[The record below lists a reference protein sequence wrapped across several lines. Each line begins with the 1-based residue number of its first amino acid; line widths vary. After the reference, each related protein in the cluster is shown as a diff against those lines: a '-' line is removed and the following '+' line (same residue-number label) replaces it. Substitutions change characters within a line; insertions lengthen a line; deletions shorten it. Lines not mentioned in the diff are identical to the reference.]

1 MVKNT
6 RLVGILSLKGYM
18 NKLVEIAPILRV
30 ANEIEPS
37 NPRVAYP
44 LLFGCK
50 TLMDPSLLL
59 ESSRNHTIQSKLKNP
74 KSQWQQLTN
83 KLFNFFVV
91 SVMALVRCTIYLQLK
106 KNTQIV
112 KLSLVSSLKLH
123 FKE

>member
-44 LLFGCK
+44 CK
-50 TLMDPSLLL
+50 FFFR
-59 ESSRNHTIQSKLKNP
+59 RN
-74 KSQWQQLTN
+74 
-83 KLFNFFVV
+83 
-91 SVMALVRCTIYLQLK
+91 C
-106 KNTQIV
+106 V
-112 KLSLVSSLKLH
+112 K
-123 FKE
+123 

>member
-44 LLFGCK
+44 CFC
-50 TLMDPSLLL
+50 
-59 ESSRNHTIQSKLKNP
+59 QSANP
-74 KSQWQQLTN
+74 
-83 KLFNFFVV
+83 FD
-91 SVMALVRCTIYLQLK
+91 MHY
-106 KNTQIV
+106 
-112 KLSLVSSLKLH
+112 LSLVERKVADYFAKSLRWI
-123 FKE
+123 

>member
-44 LLFGCK
+44 CK
-50 TLMDPSLLL
+50 FFFFCFR
-59 ESSRNHTIQSKLKNP
+59 RN
-74 KSQWQQLTN
+74 
-83 KLFNFFVV
+83 
-91 SVMALVRCTIYLQLK
+91 C
-106 KNTQIV
+106 V
-112 KLSLVSSLKLH
+112 K
-123 FKE
+123 